1 MSSLDLL
8 ERKLLRLLV
17 ETDQVRLKRRLLPTR
32 RSLAGDA
39 RLTDKEKR
47 ELVSLF
53 LRRMESLP
61 PAKRQEVMDLLRLYE
76 EQP

>member
-8 ERKLLRLLV
+8 ERKLLRLLA
-17 ETDQVRLKRRLLPTR
+17 ETDQVRLKRRLLPAR
-32 RSLAGDA
+32 RSLSGDD
-39 RLTDKEKR
+39 RLSDKEKR

-61 PAKRQEVMDLLRLYE
+61 PAKRQEVMDLLRFYE
-76 EQP
+76 E